1 MNHQHGGKRPGA
13 GRKSTYAENT
23 KTMRVPA
30 SRVLEIKNYLAETT
44 AKTTQPQKPQ
54 RLHEVAQVHV
64 LDAQTHIQVPLALE
78 KVAAGFP
85 SPAQDSIDQSI
96 DMNEHL
102 IKNKV
107 ATFLVQVASLSM
119 RDAGIDI
126 DDELVVDRSLE
137 AKHEDIVIAL
147 IDNEFTVKRLMIEG
161 ELRWLKAE
169 NPDYD
174 DIYLSDQQELIIWGV
189 VTFVLKALRKRK

>member
-1 MNHQHGGKRPGA
+1 MTHQHGGKRPGA
-13 GRKSTYAENT
+13 GRKSQYTET
-23 KTMRVPA
+23 TTTMRVPA
-30 SRVLEIKNYLAETT
+30 SRVIEIKDYLAKTV
-44 AKTTQPQKPQ
+44 AKKTHHQAIQ
-54 RLHEVAQVHV
+54 EVASIHM
-64 LDAQTHIQVPLALE
+64 LDAQTHVQIPLALE

-85 SPAQDSIDQSI
+85 SPAQDNIDTSI

-102 IKNKV
+102 IKNQV
-107 ATFLVQVASLSM
+107 ATFMVKVASLSM

-161 ELRWLKAE
+161 EQRWLKAE
-169 NPDYD
+169 NPDYS
-174 DIYLSDQQELIIWGV
+174 DIHLSDQQELIIWGV
-189 VTFVLKALRKRK
+189 VTFVLKPLRKRK

>member
-1 MNHQHGGKRPGA
+1 MTHQHGGKRPGA
-13 GRKSTYAENT
+13 GRKSQYTETT

-30 SRVLEIKNYLAETT
+30 SRVIEIKDYL
-44 AKTTQPQKPQ
+44 AKTTAQKMHHQ
-54 RLHEVAQVHV
+54 ATADVASIHM
-64 LDAQTHIQVPLALE
+64 LDAQTHMQIPMALE

-85 SPAQDSIDQSI
+85 SPAQDSIDKSI
-96 DMNEHL
+96 DLNQHL
-102 IKNKV
+102 IKNEV
-107 ATFLVQVASLSM
+107 ATFIVKVASLSM

-161 ELRWLKAE
+161 DLRWLKAE
-169 NPDYD
+169 NPDYS
-174 DIYLSDQQELIIWGV
+174 DIHLSDQQELIIWGV
-189 VTFVLKALRKRK
+189 VTFVLKPLRKRK